1 MTDAS
6 PTNPEDAT
14 PPANGLPG
22 SVLRRVLDHIDANS
36 ARGLPL
42 SELSA
47 LAHMSA
53 FHFARLFKQSTGVSP
68 HRFVVGRRI
77 ERAKQLLETGD
88 ASIATIAQAVG
99 FRTASH
105 FATVFHRSTGQT
117 PRAYRTAARPAHPS
131 TEKPA
136 DPSAPFSSQS
146 PNGSTDTITTLGL
159 QRPGAA

>member
-1 MTDAS
+1 AVS
-6 PTNPEDAT
+6 
-14 PPANGLPG
+14 G
-22 SVLRRVLDHIDANS
+22 
-36 ARGLPL
+36 
-42 SELSA
+42 LSA

-117 PRAYRTAARPAHPS
+117 PRAYRTAAQAVPAS
-131 TEKPA
+131 TQQPGG
-136 DPSAPFSSQS
+136 PSAPSPSQS
-146 PNGSTDTITTLGL
+146 PTARPDVIAASGL